1 MVRMIKTDR
10 FLEIFPMFR
19 KGSQRLVKD
28 IMSYG
33 RYRRVPSNTN
43 LQLEG
48 EPCHD
53 LSLVLTGEKRI
64 YKVSDTGRE
73 ITLYVVGPGEIC
85 IMNASSILSNTDYP
99 ANVTSSTAVD
109 MFLLPAKSFRE
120 LIAKYEEMRTFVFS
134 HINYSFT
141 TALELIV
148 EVAFRRM
155 DERLVDY
162 LVERSQDNK
171 LYTTHQEIAN
181 DLGTAREVVS
191 RLLKDF
197 EKRGMVVLSRNQIQL
212 INL

>member
-1 MVRMIKTDR
+1 
-10 FLEIFPMFR
+10 MFR

-28 IMSYG
+28 IMSCG
-33 RYRRVPSNTN
+33 RYRSVPSNTN

-64 YKVSDTGRE
+64 YKVSDAGRE
-73 ITLYVVGPGEIC
+73 IALYVVGPGEIC
-85 IMNASSILSNTDYP
+85 ILNASSILSNTEYP

-109 MFLLPAKSFRE
+109 MFLLPAESFRE
-120 LIAKYEEMRTFVFS
+120 FFAKYDEMRTFVFS
-134 HINYSFT
+134 LINYSFT
-141 TALELIV
+141 AALELIV

-155 DERLVDY
+155 DERLIDY

-171 LYTTHQEIAN
+171 LYMTHQEIAN

-197 EKRGMVVLSRNQIQL
+197 EKRGMVVLSRKQIQL

>member
-1 MVRMIKTDR
+1 
-10 FLEIFPMFR
+10 
-19 KGSQRLVKD
+19 
-28 IMSYG
+28 
-33 RYRRVPSNTN
+33 
-43 LQLEG
+43 
-48 EPCHD
+48 
-53 LSLVLTGEKRI
+53 VLTGEKRI